1 MVVFANCVALNEQT
15 ILERIFIFKYFCKK
29 IYRLKSYHT
38 IIYKNFFIYNYIYNY
53 IFTLIFLWNCYI
65 YTHMNPILYNATQS

>member
-38 IIYKNFFIYNYIYNY
+38 IIYKNFFIYNYI
-53 IFTLIFLWNCYI
+53 FTHTLIFLWNCFIYI
-65 YTHMNPILYNATQS
+65 HMNPILYNATQS